1 MNTDPRWRDPLDP
14 RDPAVDPRVGYTDPR
29 VANRVEVREGGSRA
43 GLALAAIV
51 AALLVIGFIAFS
63 GGPGVDDTPT
73 ASTGQQNVI
82 VPGDGAGA
90 PQPATPAPAEP
101 QQAAPSAQPQQQAPA
116 AAPQDN
122 AAPAANE

>member
-1 MNTDPRWRDPLDP
+1 MNTDSRGRDPLDP
-14 RDPAVDPRVGYTDPR
+14 RDPAADPRVGYTDPR
-29 VANRVEVREGGSRA
+29 VDNRVEVRSGGSRA

-63 GGPGVDDTPT
+63 GGTGVDDTPT

-82 VPGDGAGA
+82 VPGNDGATA
-90 PQPATPAPAEP
+90 PPPATTAPVE
-101 QQAAPSAQPQQQAPA
+101 QAPTAQPQAPA

-122 AAPAANE
+122 AAPAANQ

>member
-14 RDPAVDPRVGYTDPR
+14 RDPAADPRVGYTDPR

-82 VPGDGAGA
+82 VPGDGASA